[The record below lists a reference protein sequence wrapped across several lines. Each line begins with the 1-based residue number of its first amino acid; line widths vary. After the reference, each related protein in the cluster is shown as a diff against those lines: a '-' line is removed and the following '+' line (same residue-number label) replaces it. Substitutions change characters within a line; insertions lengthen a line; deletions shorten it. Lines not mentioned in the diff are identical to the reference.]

1 MVKSL
6 CSSESDR
13 YSSPV
18 PYVGLYIAGAT
29 LVCLLL
35 MLCDMI
41 SSFRRRTRYLPC
53 KLFSINSV
61 TLFLL
66 ATASKLPVDLTTYMP
81 SHVDQLSKLS
91 STAMLCVSII
101 FLAPSFGINR
111 EAESITNL
119 ITLSLMV
126 ITIVVNVCIQMYTG
140 VIFSLV
146 IEHIIILC
154 CMMSLLPLLWWSISA
169 NNSGKTIITDT
180 NRDLFKKGTEA
191 KSFVHQAK
199 LWYMCSCITNP
210 QYLICGLVSPIMA
223 ANCAACLAVL
233 SYAAFRSIVFH
244 KSEFCKGVSD
254 YGWSIWIIV
263 ITQIITVMV
272 GSLGSFFRSIDRLG
286 TVLLSGRG
294 DRSGLQQMNPSH
306 HIESEKVA
314 FNFFT
319 KKKGLG
325 KVVSII
331 MLSRL
336 LLRSLVLIISL
347 CVMIIFGLIP
357 GLSII
362 VCVLV
367 LHLLH
372 SVCPTIHL
380 IMTSSDS
387 GASKITS
394 PWKQELQHHV
404 ASVIEGFPE
413 RIMRVCAED
422 MKKWMDASNRNPL
435 NHLVKFLSEPPS
447 STAVLDEVQQIGSKT
462 FSKGYRLS
470 CLTFV
475 ILERIISFS
484 IPSARAES
492 ITQALDEAFEMI
504 YYIDGKINVSKFDDQ
519 RKHHLAKTL
528 WAYKGVYLSKNGSST
543 HSNNSSMSDAISS
556 IKNEH
561 QQFHAGNS

>member
-18 PYVGLYIAGAT
+18 PYVGLYIASAT

-41 SSFRRRTRYLPC
+41 SSFRRRTWYLPC

-91 STAMLCVSII
+91 STAMLCVSIS

-210 QYLICGLVSPIMA
+210 QYLICGLASQTMA

-233 SYAAFRSIVFH
+233 LYAAFRSIVFH

-286 TVLLSGRG
+286 TVLLSGPG
-294 DRSGLQQMNPSH
+294 DQSGLQQMNPSH
-306 HIESEKVA
+306 HLESEKVA

-336 LLRSLVLIISL
+336 LLRLLVVIINV
-347 CVMIIFGLIP
+347 CVMTIFVLIP

-380 IMTSSDS
+380 IITSSES
-387 GASKITS
+387 GVTKITS

-484 IPSARAES
+484 IPFGRAEP
-492 ITQALDEAFEMI
+492 ITRALDEAFEMI
-504 YYIDGKINVSKFDDQ
+504 YYIDEKINVSKFDDR

-543 HSNNSSMSDAISS
+543 HSNSSSMSEAISS
-556 IKNEH
+556 IKN
-561 QQFHAGNS
+561 

>member
-1 MVKSL
+1 
-6 CSSESDR
+6 
-13 YSSPV
+13 
-18 PYVGLYIAGAT
+18 
-29 LVCLLL
+29 
-35 MLCDMI
+35 
-41 SSFRRRTRYLPC
+41 
-53 KLFSINSV
+53 
-61 TLFLL
+61 
-66 ATASKLPVDLTTYMP
+66 
-81 SHVDQLSKLS
+81 
-91 STAMLCVSII
+91 
-101 FLAPSFGINR
+101 
-111 EAESITNL
+111 
-119 ITLSLMV
+119 
-126 ITIVVNVCIQMYTG
+126 
-140 VIFSLV
+140 
-146 IEHIIILC
+146 
-154 CMMSLLPLLWWSISA
+154 
-169 NNSGKTIITDT
+169 
-180 NRDLFKKGTEA
+180 
-191 KSFVHQAK
+191 
-199 LWYMCSCITNP
+199 
-210 QYLICGLVSPIMA
+210 MA

-272 GSLGSFFRSIDRLG
+272 GSLGSGFRSIARLG
-286 TVLLSGRG
+286 MVLHSGRG
-294 DRSGLQQMNPSH
+294 QPSGLLQINSSH

-325 KVVSII
+325 KHNCLCASIAFAAFS
-331 MLSRL
+331 LS
-336 LLRSLVLIISL
+336 
-347 CVMIIFGLIP
+347 
-357 GLSII
+357 
-362 VCVLV
+362 
-367 LHLLH
+367 
-372 SVCPTIHL
+372 L

-492 ITQALDEAFEMI
+492 ITQALDEAFGMI

-561 QQFHAGNS
+561 QQFHAGLVAREMEVIISFILMHQAECTSMEEVYRHLEQLFIDMLHFVLSQLPIAILKDVNESPVEAHEERARFVLKLLYKLKSLEDKIQWSFPEGYRVTRLMDTEGEGINDEAGNTENQNATPVDDDHDGGATTIQEVPDKLFSSGPRPMSSTLGLAPPKTSCSGFSIPYEMKCYGHGLYLCPQNRLLDA